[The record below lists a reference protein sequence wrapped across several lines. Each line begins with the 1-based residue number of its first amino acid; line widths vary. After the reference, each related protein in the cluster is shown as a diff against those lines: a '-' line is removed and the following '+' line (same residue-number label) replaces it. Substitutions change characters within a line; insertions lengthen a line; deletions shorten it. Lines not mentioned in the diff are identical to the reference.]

1 MEFRFTEDQNEL
13 RTQARRFL
21 AAESTAA
28 HVDKAMKTELGY
40 DAAVWQRVAT
50 ELGWPALVIPEAQD
64 GIGLGPLDLHPLLEE
79 MGRHVFCSP
88 FFGTVCLGANA
99 LLVAGTAAQKQA
111 HLPGIAA
118 GEVTATLGYRGP
130 DVAAH
135 REGADAVTLR
145 AAKTGEGYTL
155 TGDVGY
161 VVDGHSA
168 SLLVVAAWVD
178 GGEGAPAELGL
189 FVLPGETAGLTR
201 TALPTMDQ
209 TRRLGSL
216 RFSGVVL
223 AEDARL
229 SAMDGARALAVIL
242 DLAAVG
248 LCAEQVGGAE
258 ACLDMAVE
266 YAKVRQQFGRPIG
279 SFQSIKHM
287 CADMLLKVEC
297 ARSVAFYASAV
308 AAQLLSAGEI
318 TDHKARELSEAASSA
333 KAYCSDAFFHCAGES
348 IQIHGGIGFTWEHAA
363 HLYFKRAQSSRTLL
377 GSAQHHRERVAS
389 MLGQGGSMDLELTPE
404 QEAFREQVRAWL
416 SEHLTGRF
424 ESIKGRGGP
433 GDEHYAVDLRMDWN
447 RVMGAAGWNCVGWPK
462 SAGGRGVPLMEEV
475 IFNEE
480 YVRAGGPGR
489 IGHIGETLLGPTLIH
504 FGSEAQKQKYLP
516 GIVDGSEIWCQGYSE
531 PNAGSDL
538 ANIQTTA
545 ELVDGQWVIHGQK
558 VWTSLAPWA
567 DYCFVLCRTDK
578 NAQKHKGISYLLVP
592 MRQPGVNIVP
602 IEQITGGSE
611 FAEVFFDGAKTA
623 EENVVGAVNDGWRVA
638 MGTLAFER
646 GASTLAQQQQFQKE
660 FDQVLAAA
668 QRNGALQDPVL
679 RQRIAHAWIGLKIM
693 RINALRTLSVD
704 TTELGREASFAKLY
718 WSNWHR
724 DFGELAME
732 VLGSESELALPPA
745 EHGPYELTT
754 LQKSFLFARS
764 DTIYAGTN
772 QIQRNIIGER
782 ALGLPREPR

>member
-88 FFGTVCLGANA
+88 FFGTVCLGTNA

-118 GEVTATLGYRGP
+118 GEVTTATLGYRGP

-145 AAKTGEGYTL
+145 AAEDRRGLHADRRRRATWWTA
-155 TGDVGY
+155 T
-161 VVDGHSA
+161 A
-168 SLLVVAAWVD
+168 RACLVVAAWVD
-178 GGEGAPAELGL
+178 ASEGAPAELGP
-189 FVLPGETAGLTR
+189 VRAAGRDCTGLTR
-201 TALPTMDQ
+201 TALAHHGPDAAPREPAL
-209 TRRLGSL
+209 RR
-216 RFSGVVL
+216 RDVL
-223 AEDARL
+223 SRRRSPL

-248 LCAEQVGGAE
+248 LCRRAGGRGRGVLGHGGRVREGAP
-258 ACLDMAVE
+258 AVR
-266 YAKVRQQFGRPIG
+266 AARLAR
-279 SFQSIKHM
+279 SRASST
-287 CADMLLKVEC
+287 C
-297 ARSVAFYASAV
+297 ARTCCSRWSAR
-308 AAQLLSAGEI
+308 AAWRSMPAPWRRSCLSAGEI
-318 TDHKARELSEAASSA
+318 TDAKARELSEAASSA

-404 QEAFREQVRAWL
+404 QEAFREEVRAWL
-416 SEHLTGRF
+416 AENLTGRF
-424 ESIKGRGGP
+424 ESLKGRGGP

-447 RVMGAAGWNCVGWPK
+447 RVMGAAGWNCIGWPK

-504 FGSEAQKQKYLP
+504 FGAARRRSRSTCRASWTAPRSGARATASPTRAATSPTSRPPPSWWTGSGSSTARRSGPASRP
-516 GIVDGSEIWCQGYSE
+516 GR
-531 PNAGSDL
+531 
-538 ANIQTTA
+538 TTA
-545 ELVDGQWVIHGQK
+545 
-558 VWTSLAPWA
+558 SCCAAPT
-567 DYCFVLCRTDK
+567 RPRRST
-578 NAQKHKGISYLLVP
+578 
-592 MRQPGVNIVP
+592 R
-602 IEQITGGSE
+602 
-611 FAEVFFDGAKTA
+611 
-623 EENVVGAVNDGWRVA
+623 
-638 MGTLAFER
+638 
-646 GASTLAQQQQFQKE
+646 ASATCWC
-660 FDQVLAAA
+660 
-668 QRNGALQDPVL
+668 P
-679 RQRIAHAWIGLKIM
+679 
-693 RINALRTLSVD
+693 
-704 TTELGREASFAKLY
+704 
-718 WSNWHR
+718 
-724 DFGELAME
+724 
-732 VLGSESELALPPA
+732 
-745 EHGPYELTT
+745 
-754 LQKSFLFARS
+754 
-764 DTIYAGTN
+764 
-772 QIQRNIIGER
+772 
-782 ALGLPREPR
+782 